1 MDPDI
6 TPLGITTGRYER
18 PFGIRQADR
27 RFHMYLIGRTGTGKS
42 TLLKNICLSDIEAG
56 RGFLL
61 LDPHGDLADS
71 IYHSM
76 APIQRENVVYLDATD
91 PNQPYGYNPL
101 RHVRSDKIPL
111 AASGIMEVFQK
122 LWSDAWGQRMEHILR
137 NALYAILEQHE
148 GTLADVPR
156 LLRDK
161 AFRQQIVPRLKN
173 RQVRDYWQYEY
184 EKYSYRL
191 RADGI
196 VPIQNKIGAFL
207 TDPRL
212 ARILLEPKKP
222 LSFRKLMDEGTVV
235 LVNLAK
241 GTLGSDSSNLLGAL
255 LVTTVGMAA
264 YSRSDMPEADRT
276 PYTLAI
282 DEFQNFTTKSVA
294 EMTSELRKFGCQLLL
309 ANQYLSQVD
318 REVKDSILANM
329 GSIICFRIGPGD
341 CNSIAKELY
350 PTFRD
355 NDILNLPNYHIYLKI
370 MLSGALTKPFSARTI
385 ISKSELAVTWS
396 K

>member
-1 MDPDI
+1 MDSDI

-71 IYHSM
+71 IHESM
-76 APIQRENVVYLDATD
+76 TPEQQESAVYLDATD

-101 RHVRSDKIPL
+101 RHVRADRIPL

-137 NALYAILEQHE
+137 NALYAILEQPD

-161 AFRQQIVPRLKN
+161 SFRQQIVPELKN
-173 RQVRDYWQYEY
+173 QQVRDYWQYEY

-207 TDPRL
+207 TDPKL

-222 LSFRKLMDEGTVV
+222 LSFRKLMDDGVVV

-241 GTLGSDSSNLLGAL
+241 GALGSDSSNLLGAL
-255 LVTTVGMAA
+255 LITTVGMAA
-264 YSRSDMPEADRT
+264 YSRTVIAEADRK
-276 PYTLAI
+276 PYTLVI

-309 ANQYLSQVD
+309 ANQYLSQID
-318 REVKDSILANM
+318 REVRDSILANM
-329 GSIICFRIGPGD
+329 GSLLCFRIGSGD
-341 CNSIAKELY
+341 CHITAKEFR
-350 PTFRD
+350 PTFGE
-355 NDILNLPNYHIYLKI
+355 NDLLSLPNYHLYIKI
-370 MLSGALTKPFSARTI
+370 MVSAAASKPFSARTFF
-385 ISKSELAVTWS
+385 KL
-396 K
+396 